1 MNETFKYIKFTSR
14 TIPIPADYRPL
25 YKIGHVLLILHLS
38 SRGGKASLMKLHF
51 LSWAIKS
58 KKNIAIVKG
67 WIKNNFK
74 NDFHIWGIEPTVNRA
89 LVFASADNLIKD
101 DGGVFALTERGTAL
115 VKSIIKDKETF
126 ADEKAF
132 LEEIGKTEITEGKIN
147 DLSKQL
153 LINYA

>member
-1 MNETFKYIKFTSR
+1 MNENIKHIKFTSR

-25 YKIGHVLLILHLS
+25 YKIGHILLILHLS

-58 KKNIAIVKG
+58 RKNIGTVKE
-67 WIKNNFK
+67 WIKRDFK

-89 LVFASADNLIKD
+89 LSFAKADNFLKEE
-101 DGGVFALTERGTAL
+101 GGSFELTERGIVL
-115 VKSIIKDKETF
+115 VKSIMKDKEVF
-126 ADEKAF
+126 VEEKVF
-132 LEEIGKTEITEGKIN
+132 LLDIGKTEITENKIN
-147 DLSKQL
+147 QLSKQL